1 MLLLGILT
9 QPLLQQMN
17 LLGPIMKKREVHA
30 SYVDL
35 QIPVPLAIFLQLY
48 HYRNHQELGLD
59 PIGPTNALLL
69 HF

>member
-17 LLGPIMKKREVHA
+17 LPGPKTKKREVHA

-35 QIPVPLAIFLQLY
+35 QILILLAASLQLY
-48 HYRNHQELGLD
+48 HHRNHQELELD
-59 PIGPTNALLL
+59 PISLENALPLR
-69 HF
+69 F